1 MHQPPTML
9 SRRRNQQSSTAS
21 RYPLGVSV
29 QQSMAASG
37 AALVESAAHM
47 LDTAGMPAL
56 HRHLQ
61 RMAALA
67 HQSGGAAFDRAV
79 RQAWEQVCRD
89 MPTRATL
96 DRVEQIML
104 DPSDAAQHFRHLL
117 IEEYLLRSQPD
128 RGRLLDHY
136 RREVRHTRSF
146 ANDPAVPWTTLE
158 PVLRHFF
165 HVALPQALGE
175 QREVRWLL
183 LDRREQALVDQ
194 VLDAAASHASPP
206 DAPDDL
212 LRALAHLPPLEQA
225 ITASEG
231 STISN
236 ARIQQTIVV
245 HHGAAPPPPDL
256 HRLYQHYQSFILET
270 FGALD
275 FRGILQMKNVVRLR
289 LEDVY
294 IPLMAHRSARV
305 GTTSDQ
311 PRKQRR
317 WRIPGEE
324 DLHAPAPLHHFIR
337 DLPML
342 VVLGD
347 PGSGKSTLVRALLL
361 ALVGGRGYAEFGLH
375 DTWLPIFFPVAAYAD
390 ARTRAGGHGLAPLDY
405 LSNYYSGLSQ
415 PDYLPLFVRALH
427 AGRALVLFDGMDEVR
442 GDRLGLVRALEA
454 FIREWDAPGNRFIAT
469 SRIAGYDDA
478 PLDESLFPRVVIQNL
493 GDDAIR
499 LFIERWSS
507 AFERAGTRHRLS
519 DALIAELELQRRIE
533 LRTRDLT
540 AAVFTNSNVTE
551 LARNPL
557 LLTILA
563 LIHHQGASLPDRRV
577 DLYQVCVQA
586 LAETWHRARSLSG
599 REVDLYLGTE
609 KLDERFVVNLLGPA
623 ALWMQEHRPGG
634 LVERDELEQQLAHTL
649 INTDGLPPGR
659 ARRTAQSFVDLMH
672 YETGLLQER
681 GYRRYGF
688 MHLTFEEYLAARA
701 LLESVVVDDP
711 DDIIH
716 RRCTDPRWRE
726 VLRLTVSAASQR
738 EAQHLIL
745 HMLNAPTTPET
756 AGRPVV
762 LAGEC
767 LLDIGRNSATQ
778 HAWSAVL
785 DHLLALLENP
795 QIALATRLEGGLVL
809 GKLGDPRL
817 LDLRTGTA
825 AAAPYWCPIEPQHRE
840 PQGTHGTSFQ
850 LARLPVTNSEYQ
862 QFVEAGG
869 YRQPQWWTPNGWQF
883 LQPGGHANDE
893 PALSILRPSQWDQ
906 PAFAA
911 PNQPVVGVSWYEAAA
926 YCAWLTDQGHRA
938 GWLPT
943 RAIIRLPTSHE
954 WQCAAGSTD
963 RRRYPWGDAL
973 PTPEHANYDATAIH
987 APSAVGCFPLGQAAC
1002 GALDLAG
1009 NVWEWTCS
1017 HHAEDCPER
1026 VLADFTPEQ
1035 QPIIHGG
1042 AFNWSHE
1049 YLQISRHYWF
1059 SPAQQRN
1066 LVGFR
1071 LVRVEHHQLPN
1082 KVQP

>member
-1 MHQPPTML
+1 MLKPPTML
-9 SRRRNQQSSTAS
+9 NRLRRQQGAGTA
-21 RYPLGVSV
+21 RHPLAANI
-29 QQSMAASG
+29 QQGIAASG
-37 AALVESAAHM
+37 AALAQHWQA
-47 LDTAGMPAL
+47 DDAPDPDAAL
-56 HRHLQ
+56 HRYIQ
-61 RMAALA
+61 RMAALT
-67 HQSGGAAFDRAV
+67 HEPVSGGMERAV
-79 RQAWEQVCRD
+79 RQAWEQVSRD
-89 MPTRATL
+89 TPARATL
-96 DRVEQIML
+96 AALERLLLDQSRV
-104 DPSDAAQHFRHLL
+104 AQQFRRML

-136 RREVRHTRSF
+136 RRAVRHARHLPT
-146 ANDPAVPWTTLE
+146 DHLLPWTTLE
-158 PVLRHFF
+158 PVLRHLFQ
-165 HVALPQALGE
+165 VALPQAFSE
-175 QREVRWLL
+175 QRELRWLL
-183 LDRREQALVDQ
+183 LDRREQAII
-194 VLDAAASHASPP
+194 DALMLQAATHANQQH
-206 DAPDDL
+206 AADDL
-212 LRALAHLPPLEQA
+212 LYALANPLPLGQA

-231 STISN
+231 STITN
-236 ARIQQTIVV
+236 AHIQQTIVV
-245 HHGAAPPPPDL
+245 QREALPPPPDL
-256 HRLYQHYQSFILET
+256 LRLYHRYQSFILET

-294 IPLMAHRSARV
+294 IPLMAHRSVRL
-305 GTTSDQ
+305 GTASDT
-311 PRKQRR
+311 PRKPRR
-317 WRIPGEE
+317 WRVPGEE

-337 DLPML
+337 DLPMV

-347 PGSGKSTLVRALLL
+347 PGSGKSTLVRAMLL
-361 ALVGGRGYAEFGLH
+361 ALASGRGYAEFGLH
-375 DTWLPIFFPVAAYAD
+375 DAWLPIFFPVAAYAD
-390 ARTRAGGHGLAPLDY
+390 ARSRAGGHGLAPLDY
-405 LSNYYSGLSQ
+405 LARYYSGLSQ
-415 PDYLPLFVRALH
+415 PDYLPLFLRALQAGH
-427 AGRALVLFDGMDEVR
+427 AMVLFDGMDEVR

-478 PLDESLFPRVVIQNL
+478 PLDESLFPRVVIQHL
-493 GDDAIR
+493 SDAAIR

-507 AFERAGTRHRLS
+507 AFEQAGTHHRLS

-533 LRTRDLT
+533 LRTRTLT

-599 REVDLYLGTE
+599 REVDLYLGNE
-609 KLDERFVVNLLGPA
+609 KLDERFIVNLLGPA

-634 LVERDELEQQLAHTL
+634 LIERDELEQQLAHTL
-649 INTDGLPPGR
+649 TLTDGLPPGR

-701 LLESVVVDDP
+701 LLESVVVDNP

-738 EAQHLIL
+738 EAQHLIR
-745 HMLNAPTTPET
+745 HMLSAPTTPDT

-778 HAWSAVL
+778 QAWNAVITE
-785 DHLLALLENP
+785 LLALLDNP
-795 QIALATRLEGGLVL
+795 QIALTSRLAGGLVL
-809 GKLGDPRL
+809 GELGDPRL
-817 LDLRTGTA
+817 LDIRTGTA
-825 AAAPYWCPIEPQHRE
+825 PAAPYWCAVVPEE
-840 PQGTHGTSFQ
+840 HGNLPYPFQ
-850 LARLPVTNSEYQ
+850 IARLPVTNTEFER
-862 QFVEAGG
+862 FVEAGS
-869 YRQPQWWTPNGWQF
+869 YRQQQWWTRAGWQF
-883 LQPGGHANDE
+883 VQPGGHSEGN
-893 PALSILRPSQWDQ
+893 PAQSIMRPSHWDQ

-926 YCAWLTDQGHRA
+926 YAAWLTDQGHRA
-938 GWLPT
+938 GWLPAN
-943 RAIIRLPTSHE
+943 RVLRLPTSLE
-954 WQCAAGSTD
+954 WQCAASGQD
-963 RRRYPWGDAL
+963 RRRYPWGDAI
-973 PTPEHANYDATAIH
+973 PTAEHANYDATATH
-987 APSAVGCFPLGQAAC
+987 APSAVGCFPRGRAAC
-1002 GALDLAG
+1002 GALDMAG

-1017 HHAEDCPER
+1017 HHA
-1026 VLADFTPEQ
+1026 ADRPNQVQPDFAPEQ

-1049 YLQISRHYWF
+1049 YLQISKHYWF
-1059 SPAQQRN
+1059 SPAQRRN

-1071 LVRVEHHQLPN
+1071 LVQIDRSQLP
-1082 KVQP
+1082 KEVQP